1 MNWSV
6 WPASAWMPPEAQRPW
21 PEGGEV
27 GVSAGQEMLLLAGGV
42 ACRECGLGRTCTPLS
57 LCLMVSDW

>member
-6 WPASAWMPPEAQRPW
+6 WPASAWMLPEAQRPW

-27 GVSAGQEMLLLAGGV
+27 GVSAGQEMEGVWLAGSV
-42 ACRECGLGRTCTPLS
+42 A
-57 LCLMVSDW
+57 